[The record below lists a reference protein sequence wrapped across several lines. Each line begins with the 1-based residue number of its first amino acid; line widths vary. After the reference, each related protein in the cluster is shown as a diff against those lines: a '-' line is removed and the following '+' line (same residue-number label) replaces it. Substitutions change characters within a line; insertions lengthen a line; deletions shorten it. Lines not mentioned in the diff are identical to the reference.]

1 MVFSLGCGTCL
12 QVIVVVEL
20 KSKRTS
26 SYKKLTINET
36 LSACQPGLT

>member
-12 QVIVVVEL
+12 QVAVVVEL
-20 KSKRTS
+20 ESKRTS
-26 SYKKLTINET
+26 SYKKVSIDET